1 MAGNLF
7 TQAPRLLF
15 STRSTMI
22 TIPVPAEFD
31 TTAYE
36 MGVPIE
42 VTATVILTDKG
53 MELQAIDG
61 MPVETEEMP
70 MEEVE
75 DTELDEA
82 GLEAAMG
89 RTPMMEA

>member
-1 MAGNLF
+1 
-7 TQAPRLLF
+7 
-15 STRSTMI
+15 MI

-53 MELQAIDG
+53 MELQAVDG
-61 MPVETEEMP
+61 MPVEAGEPLEEESAETEM
-70 MEEVE
+70 
-75 DTELDEA
+75 DEA
-82 GLEAAMG
+82 GLEQAMG
-89 RTPMMEA
+89 RAPMMEA

>member
-1 MAGNLF
+1 
-7 TQAPRLLF
+7 
-15 STRSTMI
+15 MI

-31 TTAYE
+31 TTAHE

-61 MPVETEEMP
+61 MPVESEEAP
-70 MEEVE
+70 MEEIV

-89 RTPMMEA
+89 RAPMMEE

>member
-1 MAGNLF
+1 
-7 TQAPRLLF
+7 
-15 STRSTMI
+15 MI

-31 TTAYE
+31 AASYE
-36 MGVPIE
+36 VGVPFE

-61 MPVETEEMP
+61 MPVEAEEAP
-70 MEEVE
+70 MEEAA
-75 DTELDEA
+75 DTELDEV

-89 RTPMMEA
+89 RGPMMEA

>member
-1 MAGNLF
+1 
-7 TQAPRLLF
+7 
-15 STRSTMI
+15 MI

-42 VTATVILTDKG
+42 ITATVILTDKG

-61 MPVETEEMP
+61 MPVEVEEALEEEAAETEM
-70 MEEVE
+70 
-75 DTELDEA
+75 DEA

-89 RTPMMEA
+89 RAPMMEA

>member
-1 MAGNLF
+1 
-7 TQAPRLLF
+7 
-15 STRSTMI
+15 MI
-22 TIPVPAEFD
+22 TIPVPAESD

-61 MPVETEEMP
+61 MPVEAGEPLEEESAETEM
-70 MEEVE
+70 
-75 DTELDEA
+75 DEA
-82 GLEAAMG
+82 GLEQAMG
-89 RTPMMEA
+89 RAPMMGA